1 MTSMQTQPFN
11 NSFPGSQ
18 PPKPNIFTGSN
29 SVAIY
34 TVLRILVKMHRTLG
48 LEAMLEYTG
57 KYISI
62 MEERDPVLEP
72 AVSKALCLMSIEKI
86 YKEAFIHEK

>member
-1 MTSMQTQPFN
+1 
-11 NSFPGSQ
+11 
-18 PPKPNIFTGSN
+18 
-29 SVAIY
+29 
-34 TVLRILVKMHRTLG
+34 MHRTLG